1 MDKDFK
7 ELRCRGKN
15 KKGRECNIL
24 LLKYKILEDE
34 MLIQVKCPKCNTFS
48 ILHLPFKGQNQTK
61 IHENNQ

>member
-7 ELRCRGKN
+7 ELRC
-15 KKGRECNIL
+15 KGINSKERICNQL

-34 MLIQVKCPKCNTFS
+34 MLIQVKCPRCNTFS